1 MRRLLWRHAS
11 RVVRVVETAI
21 RGGDGGCGDQKWN
34 ASIGKIGRERSEK
47 KMSGAVSKSAS
58 VHQLPCH

>member
-1 MRRLLWRHAS
+1 
-11 RVVRVVETAI
+11 VVETAI